1 MSEDDDSSRV
11 EGKSK
16 TKESEG
22 ALVLQQ
28 KVRKKERICG
38 RNMLGRGFWIFI
50 RPP

>member
-22 ALVLQQ
+22 TLVLQQ

-38 RNMLGRGFWIFI
+38 RKHVGSWV
-50 RPP
+50 